1 MIHWALLQLLGLGRS
16 CSDTAVLQVRQKV
29 VTAHLQVRNAIG
41 LEKIESS
48 LLREFSLV
56 MELEVGLPFLPRMVQ
71 FPASFHHQDC
81 LSILSVEGNGVGGVK
96 YHPQTFQGI
105 TDF

>member
-1 MIHWALLQLLGLGRS
+1 
-16 CSDTAVLQVRQKV
+16 
-29 VTAHLQVRNAIG
+29 
-41 LEKIESS
+41 
-48 LLREFSLV
+48 

-71 FPASFHHQDC
+71 FPASFHPQDC